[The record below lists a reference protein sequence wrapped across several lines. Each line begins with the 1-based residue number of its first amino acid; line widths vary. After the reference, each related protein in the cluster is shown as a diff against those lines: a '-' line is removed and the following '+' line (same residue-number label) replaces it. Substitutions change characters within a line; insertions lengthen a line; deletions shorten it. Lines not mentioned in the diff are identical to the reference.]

1 VYVFYKINGWR
12 ENYVAGS
19 VFYSAL
25 VLARCLWIC
34 KTENKSYSSIS
45 NRTSVFR
52 RGPESAEE
60 NIESNVPKRILFNE

>member
-34 KTENKSYSSIS
+34 KTENLSYSRKILNGTPALFRTNLICVGNYRNLEASI
-45 NRTSVFR
+45 TK
-52 RGPESAEE
+52 P
-60 NIESNVPKRILFNE
+60 